1 MGITNTRSP
10 YQQYSMILREKISF
24 YLEDIETP
32 IGKIINLFITAL
44 VLVSTGIF
52 VAETY
57 PLSSETRSLLHQID
71 LTILSI
77 FAIEYVLRFIAAPD
91 KIKYLFSFYSAIDLI
106 AILPFLTGL
115 TDVSF
120 IRILR
125 WFRILRLIRFIEGK
139 SLFGNFDREDTLIV
153 TRIVFT
159 IFSIIFVY
167 SGLIY
172 QVEHPV
178 NPQDFNTFF
187 DAVYFAVVT
196 MTTVGFGDITPT
208 SEAGK
213 MMTVLMILTGI
224 ALIPWQLGDLI
235 KQIVK
240 GQDRINKVCAN
251 CQLSIHD
258 RDASYCKCCGSK
270 L

>member
-1 MGITNTRSP
+1 
-10 YQQYSMILREKISF
+10 MILADKIAF
-24 YLEDIETP
+24 YLEDIENP
-32 IGKIINLFITAL
+32 IGKIVNLFITGL
-44 VLVSTGIF
+44 VLISTGIF

-57 PLSSETRSLLHQID
+57 PISPDVRSILTKID
-71 LTILSI
+71 LIILSI
-77 FAIEYVLRFIAAPD
+77 FTLEYLVRVIAAPD
-91 KIKYLFSFYSAIDLI
+91 KFKYIFSIYSLIDLI
-106 AILPFLTGL
+106 AILPVLIGI

-125 WFRILRLIRFIEGK
+125 WFRILRLLRFIEGK
-139 SLFGNFDREDTLIV
+139 ALLGNLDREDSSII
-153 TRIVFT
+153 TRILFT
-159 IFSIIFVY
+159 IFSIIFIY

-178 NPQDFNTFF
+178 NPQDFGTFF

-208 SEAGK
+208 SDAGK
-213 MMTVLMILTGI
+213 LMTVLMILTGI

-235 KQIVK
+235 KQVAK
-240 GQDRINKVCAN
+240 SGNKVNNACKI
-251 CQLSIHD
+251 CQLSSHD
-258 RDASYCKCCGSK
+258 LDASFCKRCGAK

>member
-1 MGITNTRSP
+1 
-10 YQQYSMILREKISF
+10 MILADKISL
-24 YLEDIETP
+24 YLEDIENP
-32 IGKIINLFITAL
+32 IGRIVNLSIAVL
-44 VLVSTGIF
+44 VIVSTGIF

-57 PLSSETRSLLHQID
+57 PLAPDTRSLISQLDTI
-71 LTILSI
+71 ILSI
-77 FAIEYVLRFIAAPD
+77 FAIEYLLRLIAAPD
-91 KIKYLFSFYSAIDLI
+91 KLKYIFSFYSLIDLI
-106 AILPFLTGL
+106 AILPVLTGV

-125 WFRILRLIRFIEGK
+125 WFRVLRLLRFVEGK
-139 SLFGNFDREDTLIV
+139 ALFGNLDREDSSIV
-153 TRIVFT
+153 TRILFT
-159 IFSIIFVY
+159 IFSIIFIY

-178 NPQDFNTFF
+178 NPREFRTFF

-213 MMTVLMILTGI
+213 MMTVLMIMTGI

-235 KQIVK
+235 KQVAK
-240 GQDRINKVCAN
+240 SGSKVNATCNN
-251 CQLSIHD
+251 CQLSSHD
-258 RDASYCKCCGSK
+258 LDASFCKRCGMK
-270 L
+270 LTNQFLLKEP

>member
-1 MGITNTRSP
+1 
-10 YQQYSMILREKISF
+10 MILADKIAF
-24 YLEDIETP
+24 YLEDIENP
-32 IGKIINLFITAL
+32 IGKIVNLFITVL
-44 VLVSTGIF
+44 VLISTGIF

-57 PLSSETRSLLHQID
+57 PLSPGLRSLLATID
-71 LTILSI
+71 LIILSI
-77 FAIEYVLRFIAAPD
+77 FTFEYLVRLIAAPD
-91 KIKYLFSFYSAIDLI
+91 KFKYLFSFYSLIDLI
-106 AILPFLTGL
+106 AILPVLIGI

-125 WFRILRLIRFIEGK
+125 WFRILRLLRFIEGK
-139 SLFGNFDREDTLIV
+139 ALLGNLDREDSSIV
-153 TRIVFT
+153 TRILFT
-159 IFSIIFVY
+159 IFSIIFIY

-178 NPQDFNTFF
+178 NPQDFGTFF

-208 SEAGK
+208 SDAGK
-213 MMTVLMILTGI
+213 LMTVLMILTGI

-235 KQIVK
+235 KQIAK
-240 GQDRINKVCAN
+240 NGNKLTNICTN
-251 CQLSIHD
+251 CQLSSHD
-258 RDASYCKCCGSK
+258 LDASFCKRCGVK

>member
-1 MGITNTRSP
+1 
-10 YQQYSMILREKISF
+10 MILTDKIAL
-24 YLEDIETP
+24 YLEDIEHP
-32 IGKIINLFITAL
+32 IGRIVNLLITGL

-52 VAETY
+52 IAETY
-57 PLSSETRSLLHQID
+57 PLAPDLRSLIQKID
-71 LTILSI
+71 LIILVI
-77 FAIEYVLRFIAAPD
+77 FAVEYLLRLIAAPA
-91 KIKYLFSFYSAIDLI
+91 KLKYLFSFYSLIDLM
-106 AILPFLTGL
+106 AILPVLTGI

-125 WFRILRLIRFIEGK
+125 WFRILRLLRFIEGK
-139 SLFGNFDREDTLIV
+139 ALFGNLDREDSSIV
-153 TRIVFT
+153 TRILFT
-159 IFSIIFVY
+159 IFSIIFIY

-178 NPQDFNTFF
+178 NPQDFGTFS

-208 SEAGK
+208 SDAGK
-213 MMTVLMILTGI
+213 LMTVLMILTGI

-235 KQIVK
+235 KQVAK
-240 GQDRINKVCAN
+240 SANKVNAVCTK
-251 CQLSIHD
+251 CQLSSHD
-258 RDASYCKCCGSK
+258 LDASFCKTCGTQLNRSIRSTQ

>member
-1 MGITNTRSP
+1 MVLT
-10 YQQYSMILREKISF
+10 EKISF
-24 YLEDIETP
+24 YLEDLDSP
-32 IGKIINLFITAL
+32 IGKVVNLLITGL
-44 VLVSTGIF
+44 VLISTGIF

-57 PLSSETRSLLHQID
+57 PLSDEVRSILDRLD
-71 LTILSI
+71 LIILSI
-77 FAIEYVLRFIAAPD
+77 FAVEYLLRFIAAPN
-91 KIKYLFSFYSAIDLI
+91 KFKYLFSFYSLIDLI
-106 AILPFLTGL
+106 AILPVLVGV

-125 WFRILRLIRFIEGK
+125 WFRILRLLRFIEGK
-139 SLFGNFDREDTLIV
+139 ALLGNLDREDSSIV
-153 TRIVFT
+153 TRILFT
-159 IFSIIFVY
+159 IFSIIFIY

-178 NPQDFNTFF
+178 NPQNFGTFF

-208 SEAGK
+208 SQAGK
-213 MMTVLMILTGI
+213 LMTVLMILTGI

-235 KQIVK
+235 KQIAK
-240 GQDRINKVCAN
+240 SGNKVTTVCQS
-251 CQLSIHD
+251 CQLASHD
-258 RDASYCKCCGSK
+258 LDASFCKRCGVK

>member
-1 MGITNTRSP
+1 
-10 YQQYSMILREKISF
+10 MIIADKIF
-24 YLEDIETP
+24 IYLEDIEHP
-32 IGKIINLFITAL
+32 IGRIVNLLITCL

-57 PLSSETRSLLHQID
+57 PLDPEMRSLIGKVD
-71 LTILSI
+71 TIILSI
-77 FAIEYVLRFIAAPD
+77 FAIEYLLRFIAAPD
-91 KIKYLFSFYSAIDLI
+91 KFKYLFSFYSLIDLM
-106 AILPFLTGL
+106 AILPVLTGI

-125 WFRILRLIRFIEGK
+125 WFRILRLLRFIEGK
-139 SLFGNFDREDTLIV
+139 ALLGNLDREDSSIV
-153 TRIVFT
+153 TRILFT
-159 IFSIIFVY
+159 IFSIIFIY

-178 NPQDFNTFF
+178 NPKQFGTFF

-208 SEAGK
+208 SQAGK
-213 MMTVLMILTGI
+213 VMTVLMILTGI

-235 KQIVK
+235 KQVAK
-240 GQDRINKVCAN
+240 SANKVNAVCPK
-251 CQLSIHD
+251 CYLSSHD
-258 RDASYCKCCGSK
+258 LDASFCKRCGTK
-270 L
+270 LN

>member
-1 MGITNTRSP
+1 
-10 YQQYSMILREKISF
+10 MIFAEKISL
-24 YLEDIETP
+24 YLEDIENP
-32 IGKIINLFITAL
+32 IGKIVNLSIAGL
-44 VLVSTGIF
+44 VVISTGIF

-57 PLSSETRSLLHQID
+57 PLSAEMRSLISKID
-71 LTILSI
+71 LIILSI
-77 FAIEYVLRFIAAPD
+77 FTLEYLLRFLAAPD
-91 KIKYLFSFYSAIDLI
+91 KAKYFFSFYSMIDLI
-106 AILPFLTGL
+106 AILPVLTGV

-125 WFRILRLIRFIEGK
+125 WFRILRLLRFIEGK
-139 SLFGNFDREDTLIV
+139 AALGNLDRDDSSIV
-153 TRIVFT
+153 TRILFT
-159 IFSIIFVY
+159 IFSIIFIY

-178 NPQDFNTFF
+178 NPRDFATFF

-208 SEAGK
+208 SQAGK
-213 MMTVLMILTGI
+213 LMTVLMILTGI

-235 KQIVK
+235 KQIAKSGSKVT
-240 GQDRINKVCAN
+240 KVCHQ
-251 CQLSIHD
+251 CQLASHD
-258 RDASYCKCCGSK
+258 LDANFCKHCGAK